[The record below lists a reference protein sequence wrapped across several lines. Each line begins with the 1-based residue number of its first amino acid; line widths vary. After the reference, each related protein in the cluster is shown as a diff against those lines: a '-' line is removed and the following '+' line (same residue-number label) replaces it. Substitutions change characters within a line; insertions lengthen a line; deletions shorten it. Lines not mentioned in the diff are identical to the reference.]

1 MLPAAIVK
9 INVLLKTICFETDYS
24 FLFLGMNSLKKFD
37 NSFLSNKVKIIAG
50 VDEAGR
56 GPIAG
61 PVVAAAVIFNNKIS
75 HQFVNDSKKLN
86 EKTREELY
94 EWIIGNSISYGIGI
108 VDHEEIDSINILQ
121 ASLKA
126 MKVAAEQLLHNPD
139 LILIDGNKSF
149 ISELHTKPIV
159 KGDSKSFCVAAA
171 SIIAKVTRDRIMKKL
186 SSEHPEYLWMQNKG
200 YPTKAHIEAVRK
212 YGITSFH
219 RKTFLSRILNEGNQI
234 SIF

>member
-1 MLPAAIVK
+1 
-9 INVLLKTICFETDYS
+9 
-24 FLFLGMNSLKKFD
+24 MNSLKKFD
-37 NSFLSNKVKIIAG
+37 NSFLSHKVKVIAG

-61 PVVAAAVIFNNKIS
+61 PVVAAAAMFDNKTYHKQI
-75 HQFVNDSKKLN
+75 NDSKKLN

-94 EWIIGNSISYGIGI
+94 EWIINNCISYGIGI

-126 MKVAAEQLLHNPD
+126 MKHAAEQLSRKPD

-149 ISELHTKPIV
+149 ISELHTKPVV
-159 KGDSKSFCVAAA
+159 KGDAKSFSVAAA

-186 SSEHPEYLWMQNKG
+186 SAEHPEYLWMQNKG

-212 YGITSFH
+212 HGVSPLH
-219 RKTFLSRILNEGNQI
+219 RKTFLSRILNGGNQI
-234 SIF
+234 NIF

>member
-1 MLPAAIVK
+1 
-9 INVLLKTICFETDYS
+9 
-24 FLFLGMNSLKKFD
+24 MNSLKKFD
-37 NSFLSNKVKIIAG
+37 NSFLSNKVKVIAG

-61 PVVAAAVIFNNKIS
+61 PVVAAAAMFDNRTYHKQI
-75 HQFVNDSKKLN
+75 NDSKKLN

-94 EWIIGNSISYGIGI
+94 EWIINNCISYGIGI

-126 MKVAAEQLLHNPD
+126 MKHAAEQLSRKPD

-149 ISELHTKPIV
+149 ISESQTRSVV
-159 KGDSKSFCVAAA
+159 KGDAKSFSVAAA

-186 SSEHPEYLWMQNKG
+186 STDHPEYLWMQNKG

-212 YGITSFH
+212 HGVSPLH
-219 RKTFLSRILNEGNQI
+219 RKTFLSKILNEGNQI
-234 SIF
+234 NIF